1 MKIDLDFV
9 GGAICCCLLLVIV
22 WALLWVFA

>member
-1 MKIDLDFV
+1 MKINWDFV

-22 WALLWVFA
+22 WAFLWVFA